1 MRNDSTPQ
9 IETRE
14 MSDSDLD
21 GISGGLGVSGGV
33 QIDGL
38 EGLVSQATAAMPAL
52 PVGQVLGLVNG
63 AAGSLSG
70 VTGTVAGLTGI
81 AGL

>member
-1 MRNDSTPQ
+1 MRKDSTPQ

-38 EGLVSQATAAMPAL
+38 DTMLSQATSSLPSL
-52 PVGQVLGLVNG
+52 PVDQVFGLVAG
-63 AAGSLSG
+63 ATSTLSG
-70 VTGTVAGLTGI
+70 ATNLSGLGI
-81 AGL
+81 